1 MAPLPFLFAA
11 FVVASPAGS
20 GATSHERAM
29 LDTFKAACLRT
40 GDIAAMKADALATGW
55 EEVAEDSDPRLARLT
70 RMGREGVD
78 EGARMSGG
86 SFRRTVD
93 GRALFLVQ
101 SRVDSAEGYWG
112 AGCRL
117 YDFEATAPLDPA
129 LLEAWMGGKPT
140 GVEDLGEG
148 LGRLSWEPGWGPVT
162 VNVNHVPTGHP
173 VGATFGTQGNIL
185 VAQAIGGF

>member
-1 MAPLPFLFAA
+1 MAVHSILLAA
-11 FVVASPAGS
+11 LLAAPSA
-20 GATSHERAM
+20 AADQAI
-29 LDTFKAACLRT
+29 LDSFKAACHRT
-40 GDIAAMKADALATGW
+40 GDIAAMKADAVAAGW
-55 EEVAEDSDPRLARLT
+55 EEVEEDSDPRLARLT
-70 RMGREGVD
+70 RMGREAVD

-101 SRVDSAEGYWG
+101 SRVDATEGYWG

-140 GVEDLGEG
+140 GVEDFGQG
-148 LGRLSWEPGWGPVT
+148 LGRLSWEPGWGSVT
-162 VNVNHVPTGHP
+162 VHVNHVPAGHT
-173 VGATFGTQGNIL
+173 VGATFGAQGNIL